1 MECTKNHTDDNCISL
16 LRVDWEQCLERFWW
30 NHLTMKI
37 SQAKPEDAEAVASIY
52 NHYIENTVITF
63 EEKAVSADEMRGRI
77 ADVTANLPWLVCEVD
92 GAVAG
97 YAYATQLRARSAY
110 RYSAETTVYLD
121 SAQVG
126 KGLGTRLY
134 ETLIAELKAKSIHTV
149 IGGIALPNAASVALH
164 EKMGYRKVAHYEQ
177 VGWKFGKW
185 IDVGYWQRFL
195 E

>member
-1 MECTKNHTDDNCISL
+1 MI
-16 LRVDWEQCLERFWW
+16 R
-30 NHLTMKI
+30 
-37 SQAKPEDAEAVASIY
+37 QATAEDAEAIVRIY
-52 NHYIENTVITF
+52 NHYIENTTITF

-77 ADVTANLPWLVCEVD
+77 ADVTISLPWLVCEID

-97 YAYATQLRARSAY
+97 YAYATKWRARSAY

-126 KGLGTRLY
+126 KGLGTKLY
-134 ETLIAELKAKSIHTV
+134 EALLTELKAKSMHV
-149 IGGIALPNAASVALH
+149 IIAGIALPNAASVALH
-164 EKMGYRKVAHYEQ
+164 EKMSYQKVAHFEQ

-185 IDVGYWQRFL
+185 IDVGYWQRIL